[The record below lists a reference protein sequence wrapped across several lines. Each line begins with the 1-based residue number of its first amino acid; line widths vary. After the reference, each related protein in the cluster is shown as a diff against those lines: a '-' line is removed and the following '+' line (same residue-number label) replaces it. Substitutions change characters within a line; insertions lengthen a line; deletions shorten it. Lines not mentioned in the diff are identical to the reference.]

1 MADESGEKTEEV
13 EAKAKGG
20 KKMMPIIIAAVVAL
34 LLGAGLAFKFAG
46 HKGSA
51 KPPPPKVGETLPL
64 DEFMVNLA
72 DPSNDHYAKLTIA
85 LGLKQGVS
93 SEGFKDKVP
102 VTRDA
107 IVMVLTA
114 KTLDQVRTESGK
126 EKLKSEIK
134 RQVNKALGEDDVL
147 AVYFEA
153 FATQ

>member
-1 MADESGEKTEEV
+1 MADESGEKTEAV

-20 KKMMPIIIAAVVAL
+20 KMMPIIIAAVVAL

-46 HKGSA
+46 HKSSA

-102 VTRDA
+102 EARDA

-134 RQVNKALGEDDVL
+134 REVNKSLGEDDVL